1 MSHSLCSMN
10 SITADQVLE
19 GVGQVKV
26 ENCALLIN
34 NVCELRVIK
43 VKSGKSNKKSYFF
56 IADRKDSELKVVA
69 YVNFIELS
77 RLIFEQHKDFLFWLV
92 KYFQISN
99 VCGWTIPKYELNR
112 SDVISWFVPCDK
124 GWIVVVESVWC
135 IRAHLILF
143 ISVENKANFI
153 ISSSNIGFNSFS
165 YFQHH
170 KIDWFLKTP
179 NFFASPK
186 VSIPNLPWRK
196 FWLFG
201 VVLTQLQSANKS

>member
-124 GWIVVVESVWC
+124 G
-135 IRAHLILF
+135 
-143 ISVENKANFI
+143 
-153 ISSSNIGFNSFS
+153 
-165 YFQHH
+165 
-170 KIDWFLKTP
+170 
-179 NFFASPK
+179 
-186 VSIPNLPWRK
+186 
-196 FWLFG
+196 
-201 VVLTQLQSANKS
+201 